1 MRNFHKTSLT
11 CLRGRGEKLS
21 QDITFK
27 DGGEKHKNFIIKYIT
42 YTNFIKFKFLY
53 SPHGWPQLVLA
64 VYGPDAFGNDVVRQG
79 NPPRAIKTGLYDLPR
94 AVKPFF
100 YLPHAFKT
108 GLYDLPRASKTGLY
122 DLLTC
127 HVLSKPVLFSP
138 TNKICMRLVFVYRSC
153 VLSFRLLFFIF
164 FI

>member
-42 YTNFIKFKFLY
+42 FTNFIKFKFLY

-79 NPPRAIKTGLYDLPR
+79 NPPRAIKTGFMTCHVLSNRFFTFHMTYHVLPKR
-94 AVKPFF
+94 V
-100 YLPHAFKT
+100 YM
-108 GLYDLPRASKTGLY
+108 
-122 DLLTC
+122 TC